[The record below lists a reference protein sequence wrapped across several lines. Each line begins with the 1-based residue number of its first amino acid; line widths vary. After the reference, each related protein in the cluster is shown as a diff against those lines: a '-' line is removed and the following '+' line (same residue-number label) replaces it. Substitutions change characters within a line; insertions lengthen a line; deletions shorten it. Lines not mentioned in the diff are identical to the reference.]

1 MNNRKDKNTLNINSI
16 KILESKDNKNFDKI
30 ENSNE
35 DKEKENEN
43 NLDKVLSGTIKLNED
58 KKNT

>member
-1 MNNRKDKNTLNINSI
+1 MNNRKEKNTLNINNI
-16 KILESKDNKNFDKI
+16 KILENKDNKNIDKN

-35 DKEKENEN
+35 DKEKLNEY
-43 NLDKVLSGTIKLNED
+43 NLDKDSSGTIKLNED